1 MDAFF
6 ELIKSMPIPF
16 NFITIVGLLAI
27 LCGAIY
33 LCYTA
38 YLNYAL
44 KREMLNK
51 GMSVGDIERVMNA
64 GKNSP
69 GIEDLPSEQ
78 GAASHPASQRP

>member
-27 LCGAIY
+27 LCGVIY

-51 GMSVGDIERVMNA
+51 GMSVEDIERVMHA

-69 GIEDLPSEQ
+69 GIEDQRSEQ

>member
-16 NFITIVGLLAI
+16 NFITIVGMLAI

-51 GMSVGDIERVMNA
+51 GMSVEDIERVINT
-64 GKNSP
+64 GRKSP
-69 GIEDLPSEQ
+69 EIED
-78 GAASHPASQRP
+78 

>member
-1 MDAFF
+1 MNAFF

-16 NFITIVGLLAI
+16 NFITIVGMLAI
-27 LCGAIY
+27 LCGVIY

-51 GMSVGDIERVMNA
+51 EMSAEDIERVINA
-64 GKNSP
+64 GKHNP
-69 GIEDLPSEQ
+69 ETED
-78 GAASHPASQRP
+78 